1 LSAGGFPCE
10 PWFRGTAGVPG
21 IACPFSLEITMETFA
36 KFDRVFEKAQVWIC
50 VFFFSVMVILGSVQ
64 VFGRYVLGIAPPW
77 AEELIRFSCIWMVMV
92 GSGLTIRADG
102 HVSVDILLGFMK
114 SNSARC
120 RLYVISRIIA
130 IIFLLLFLPASISLI
145 LNSTMSRAASIPLP
159 YTYVYLAVPVGI
171 VSMLLSYISALPH
184 YAAKYRKGEV

>member
-1 LSAGGFPCE
+1 M
-10 PWFRGTAGVPG
+10 
-21 IACPFSLEITMETFA
+21 METFA
-36 KFDRVFEKAQVWIC
+36 KFDRVFEKMQVWIC
-50 VFFFSVMVILGSVQ
+50 VFFFSIMVILGTVQ
-64 VFGRYVLGIAPPW
+64 VFGRYLLGIAPPW

-114 SNSARC
+114 SNTARC
-120 RLYVISRIIA
+120 KLYIVSRLIA

-145 LNSTMSRAASIPLP
+145 LNSTSRAASIPLS

-171 VSMLLSYISALPH
+171 ISMLLSYISALPH
-184 YAAKYRKGEV
+184 YAAKFRKGEV